1 MKSLLIVYSYHHRN
15 TEKVAETISRV
26 LDAPKKAPDTVTPME
41 LSYYDLIGFGS
52 GIYHARHHDSLLNLA
67 DQLPRVSLKPAFI
80 FSTAAII
87 GEKKT
92 RTDHDRLRKIL
103 ESKGYVIIDEF
114 SCKGFNTNSFLKF
127 FGGMNKGRPDEE
139 DLKKAEEFAMIIKI
153 RVAHDCN

>member
-26 LDAPKKAPDTVTPME
+26 LDAPIKAPDTVTPME
-41 LSYYDLIGFGS
+41 LSDYDCIGFGS

-92 RTDHDRLRKIL
+92 RTDHDSLRKIL

-139 DLKKAEEFAMIIKI
+139 DLKKAEEFAMNLKS
-153 RVAHDCN
+153 RVSPDTN